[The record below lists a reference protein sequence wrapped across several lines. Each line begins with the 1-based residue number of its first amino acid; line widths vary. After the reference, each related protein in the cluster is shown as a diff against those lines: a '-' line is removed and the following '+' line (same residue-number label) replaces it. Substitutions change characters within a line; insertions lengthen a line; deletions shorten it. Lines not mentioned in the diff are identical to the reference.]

1 MLLMCDW
8 LLPRASAVRQLHL
21 NFSNSVGR
29 RGYHFF
35 LLPWRWVKV
44 VAIVAR
50 AASNLEVLSLELS
63 GGNGW
68 RAGKPV
74 GSDEQAVLAAQ
85 SCHRL
90 KCAVRSCARFK
101 ELHMRVRQFGGLLLS
116 LLGALPASLERLVID
131 ASDDTPVGTHRPV
144 NLNRAQEGGSHLDLA
159 CLGAL
164 ARLVY
169 VHLHLPC
176 LLLRV
181 PAALSCVTFLHLS
194 CKEMTFSQELAMP
207 DLQHLC
213 LNHHRRDGGSVQLPA
228 LHVLTALTALAITG
242 DLVARDWFT
251 LPHLRKCDLTDTTL
265 VAQPPA
271 MCTQLESL
279 CINCQVNCFPV
290 QFAELVGL
298 RSLSMPYMCYTHL
311 PPLITQLSN
320 LETLRLGR
328 VGSVGNLDASALG
341 DLSAFPRLQYL
352 EFRDCYVALAPCVG
366 THLPAMLQRLFFRGA
381 ALCHARRAWRAG
393 SAPAAHGPRAP
404 RRVLH
409 WHKHNNA

>member
-1 MLLMCDW
+1 
-8 LLPRASAVRQLHL
+8 
-21 NFSNSVGR
+21 
-29 RGYHFF
+29 
-35 LLPWRWVKV
+35 
-44 VAIVAR
+44 
-50 AASNLEVLSLELS
+50 
-63 GGNGW
+63 
-68 RAGKPV
+68 
-74 GSDEQAVLAAQ
+74 
-85 SCHRL
+85 
-90 KCAVRSCARFK
+90 
-101 ELHMRVRQFGGLLLS
+101 
-116 LLGALPASLERLVID
+116 
-131 ASDDTPVGTHRPV
+131 
-144 NLNRAQEGGSHLDLA
+144 
-159 CLGAL
+159 
-164 ARLVY
+164 
-169 VHLHLPC
+169 
-176 LLLRV
+176 
-181 PAALSCVTFLHLS
+181 
-194 CKEMTFSQELAMP
+194 MP

-279 CINCQVNCFPV
+279 CINCQVHCFPV

-366 THLPAMLQRLFFRGA
+366 THLPAMLQRLFFFEALPYATRGGRGVLALHRQLTAQGRPGVSCIGTSTIMRDPNGRHDRAIWFEHALDMA
-381 ALCHARRAWRAG
+381 ATPHAQ
-393 SAPAAHGPRAP
+393 
-404 RRVLH
+404 V
-409 WHKHNNA
+409 

>member
-8 LLPRASAVRQLHL
+8 LLPRASAMRQLHL
-21 NFSNSVGR
+21 NFSDSRNR
-29 RGYHFF
+29 RGYRS

-50 AASNLEVLSLELS
+50 AASLEVLSIELS
-63 GGNGW
+63 GGYG
-68 RAGKPV
+68 RHAGEPV

-90 KCAVRSCARFK
+90 KCAIRSCARLK
-101 ELHMRVRQFGGLLLS
+101 ELHIHAREFGGLLLS
-116 LLGALPASLERLVID
+116 LLGALPASLERLVVD
-131 ASDDTPVGTHRPV
+131 ASHDTPVGTHRPV
-144 NLNRAQEGGSHLDLA
+144 NLNHAQEGGSYLDLA
-159 CLGAL
+159 CLGTL

-169 VHLHLPC
+169 VHLHLPF

-271 MCTQLESL
+271 MCTQLKSL
-279 CINCQVNCFPV
+279 CTDCRVNPFSV
-290 QFAELVGL
+290 EIAELVSL
-298 RSLSMPYMCYTHL
+298 QSLSLPCMCYTHL
-311 PPLITQLSN
+311 PSVITQLSN
-320 LETLRLGR
+320 LETLRLG
-328 VGSVGNLDASALG
+328 
-341 DLSAFPRLQYL
+341 
-352 EFRDCYVALAPCVG
+352 
-366 THLPAMLQRLFFRGA
+366 
-381 ALCHARRAWRAG
+381 AR
-393 SAPAAHGPRAP
+393 
-404 RRVLH
+404 
-409 WHKHNNA
+409 